1 MATKIKLF
9 SSATYSKLENIV
21 NTFIADKLV
30 RDIKY
35 QSFPIVTKYENGLP
49 SEAGIVDRAMIIY
62 EEG

>member
-9 SSATYSKLENIV
+9 SSSTYSQLENSV

-49 SEAGIVDRAMIIY
+49 SEAGIVDRVIIIY

>member
-9 SSATYSKLENIV
+9 SSSTYSQLENSV

-49 SEAGIVDRAMIIY
+49 SEADIIDRAMIIY